1 MHHLSSEQDIGGMT
15 MNKEVRQE
23 IERLFEQFHVEPNE
37 NLIIMLTYMVDQ
49 QVMEAQHKLVDDF
62 IHRLEAM
69 S

>member
-1 MHHLSSEQDIGGMT
+1 
-15 MNKEVRQE
+15 MNKEVKQE

-49 QVMEAQHKLVDDF
+49 QVMEAQQKLVDDF